1 MAGIATPPAEGRWDL
16 AAWDGGPDG
25 TPVGV
30 WDGDASSSGLPL
42 LRPGGAIASGRMR
55 GVATVTP
62 RAGSATV
69 NRRPGNAGGGGRV

>member
-1 MAGIATPPAEGRWDL
+1 MAGIATPPAEGRWDV

-30 WDGDASSSGLPL
+30 WEGDARSAGIPL
-42 LRPGGAIASGRMR
+42 QRPGGAFVSLRP
-55 GVATVTP
+55 GVPTFTA
-62 RAGSATV
+62 RAGSASV